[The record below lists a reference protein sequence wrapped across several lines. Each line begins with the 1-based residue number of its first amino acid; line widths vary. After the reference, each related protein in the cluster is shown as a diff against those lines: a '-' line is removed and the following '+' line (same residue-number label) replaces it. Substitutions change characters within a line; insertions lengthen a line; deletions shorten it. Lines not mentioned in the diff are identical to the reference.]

1 MTCFVV
7 TEPRPSGSGS
17 PPNSNDVVF
26 NRFFGSRKGNTIIE
40 TAIFLPVLLVL
51 LMGMEQIGKVTY
63 IYYSIKKAEYTVAR
77 YVGTQQ
83 GVNFCAGSSDPT
95 IAAGINLALTGTTDG
110 TGATFIPNLTP
121 EMFVVSPERV
131 DSTGGTTACTCDVT
145 GCDESAGGGSPDYIT
160 VSIPSGYPVQP
171 IIPFMTLQSIP
182 LVPTVKVPY
191 GGT

>member
-1 MTCFVV
+1 MTRTTDFSL
-7 TEPRPSGSGS
+7 SGRFGNRRG
-17 PPNSNDVVF
+17 NS
-26 NRFFGSRKGNTIIE
+26 IIE

-63 IYYSIKKAEYTVAR
+63 VYYSIKKAEYTVAR
-77 YVGTQQ
+77 YVATQQ
-83 GVNFCAGSSDPT
+83 GVNFCLGQSDPA

-110 TGATFIPNLTP
+110 TGTVFIPNLTA
-121 EMFVVSPERV
+121 EMFVVQPERF
-131 DSTGGTTACTCDVT
+131 DSATSTWSICSCDVT
-145 GCDESAGGGSPDYIT
+145 GCDQSAGGGSPDYIT

-182 LVPTVKVPY
+182 LVPSVKVPY